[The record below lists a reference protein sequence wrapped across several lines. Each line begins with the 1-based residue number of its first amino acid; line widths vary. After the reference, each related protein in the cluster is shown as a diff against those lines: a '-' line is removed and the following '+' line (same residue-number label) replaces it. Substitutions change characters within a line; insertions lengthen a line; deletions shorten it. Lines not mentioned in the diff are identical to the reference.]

1 MTTMSKNTQKDSNK
15 KPCLTAEE
23 HYQLAQ
29 DSAADFKDR
38 DIVTPYD
45 VMRRFGVCYDTA
57 AQLIR
62 DWKLVLKGKG
72 RDALDMA
79 AKITKEDYAFVLGI
93 DVNKLY

>member
-1 MTTMSKNTQKDSNK
+1 MNKNTQQENVSK
-15 KPCLTAEE
+15 KTSLTAEE
-23 HYQLAQ
+23 HYQLSKQ
-29 DSAADFKDR
+29 SAADFKDR

-45 VMRRFGVCYDTA
+45 VMRRFGVSYDTA

-62 DWKLVLKGKG
+62 DWKLVLRGKG
-72 RDALDMA
+72 RDALNMA